1 MFLKKCS
8 NQLYIYYFFLN
19 EGSSKSFHSFAI
31 SEALV
36 MLWIVLKSFQFLLTV
51 KPRIELAF
59 VK

>member
-1 MFLKKCS
+1 MLEPI
-8 NQLYIYYFFLN
+8 IYLSIFFLN